1 MARSALILIEGASNG
16 PLYVQAAH
24 RLGLH
29 PITLS
34 ADPDQYDYV
43 AAECAEAIRVDTT
56 DLKALIRECSLLR
69 STYNIAGITSALEA
83 VYATVGRLCR
93 YFGLPG
99 PDPVSVERCCD
110 KVIQRELLAQANIPV
125 PAYRAAAS
133 ATDVESASVE
143 IGLPAIVKPSVG
155 SGSSGVQLCRTV
167 EELAK
172 HATYLLGRTHT
183 SQSSPRILVEE
194 FVQGQYYNVDT
205 MGHDVIGVGTAEF
218 DRPPH
223 FVFRK
228 ITFPAPLTDD
238 EHKRIADVSL
248 SCLQALG
255 LGWGPANIELRWAKR
270 GPVVIEVNPRLSAGP
285 QLIHLAYGVDLV
297 TEHIKLAIGGKCDL
311 LKKRSHTAAWRY
323 LLPDVDGTLDWVD
336 GNTQAAAVP
345 GVAEVKL
352 YAQPKKPLVRNS
364 QECIGYV
371 TATSPDRTRT
381 ETILERAVDLIRW
394 SITPFPP
401 LDEQG
406 QSGTSCLPGP
416 AQVK

>member
-1 MARSALILIEGASNG
+1 MPRRALILIEGASNG

-24 RLGLH
+24 RLGFH
-29 PITLS
+29 PIILS
-34 ADPDQYDYV
+34 ADPAQYDYV
-43 AAECAEAIRVDTT
+43 ATEGAEAIRVDTT
-56 DLKALIRECSLLR
+56 DLEALIRECSLLR
-69 STYNIAGITSALEA
+69 STYDIAGITSALEA

-99 PDPVSVERCCD
+99 PDPVSIERCCD
-110 KVIQRELLAQANIPV
+110 KVIQRQLLAQANIPI
-125 PAYRAAAS
+125 PAYRVAAS
-133 ATDVESASVE
+133 ATDVESAAVE

-172 HATYLLGRTHT
+172 HATYLLGRTHI
-183 SQSSPRILVEE
+183 SQPSPRILVEE
-194 FVQGQYYNVDT
+194 FAQGQYYNVDT
-205 MGHDVIGVGTAEF
+205 MGHEVIGVGTAEF
-218 DRPPH
+218 DCPPH
-223 FVFRK
+223 FVFREV
-228 ITFPAPLTDD
+228 TFPAPLTDD

-255 LGWGPANIELRWAKR
+255 LGWGPANIELRWAKH
-270 GPVVIEVNPRLSAGP
+270 GPVVIEVNPRLGAGP
-285 QLIHLAYGVDLV
+285 QLVHLAYGVDLV

-323 LLPDVDGTLDWVD
+323 LLPDLDGTLDWID
-336 GNTQAAAVP
+336 GNAQAAAVP

-352 YAQPKKPLVRNS
+352 YAQPKEPIVRKGDS
-364 QECIGYV
+364 QDCLGHV

-381 ETILERAVDLIRW
+381 ETILQHAVDLIRW

-401 LDEQG
+401 LDE
-406 QSGTSCLPGP
+406 LPGP
-416 AQVK
+416 AQVEPGKR